1 MKKIGMGKIG
11 ILAMGIA
18 LLMLFA
24 MPSALAGDS
33 VTVVTP
39 AAAANWSGTQTIT
52 WTNESSNYSATTYY
66 VLYSATGAS
75 PWTYCADGAA
85 LSNTT
90 ASLSWATADLT
101 AGTAYKVN
109 VTKVNATTNISGESG
124 TFTVDNTAPV
134 VAITGSSEGIS
145 AGQTHI
151 YTIET
156 NITLSGTMTDA
167 HAGNTNLTAG
177 TTAATVTA
185 TTWSITTLP
194 VATGCTLVTAT
205 GYDGASN
212 AGTDTITICR
222 TAQRNGSWMPTATPA
237 YYQPPAEGLQTLTI
251 IPEEGLPD
259 AVKKVGVLAVIAIV
273 IFLVWRQSG
282 SKPNRKRR
290 R

>member
-1 MKKIGMGKIG
+1 MKKIEKMRIG

-18 LLMLFA
+18 LLMLYA

-33 VTVVTP
+33 VTVTAP

-66 VLYSATGAS
+66 VLYSTTGAS
-75 PWTYCADGAA
+75 PWTYCANGAD

-90 ASLSWATADLT
+90 ASLSWDTSELT

-151 YTIET
+151 YTIES
-156 NITLSGTMTDA
+156 NITLSGTMTDS
-167 HAGNTNLTAG
+167 HAGNKNATAG
-177 TTAATVTA
+177 TTAATVTS
-185 TTWSITTLP
+185 TTWSVSTLP
-194 VATGCTLVTAT
+194 VVTGCTLVTVT
-205 GYDGASN
+205 GYDGAGN

-222 TAQRNGSWMPTATPA
+222 TAQRNGSWMPMVTPPP
-237 YYQPPAEGLQTLTI
+237 YQPPAEGLLPLTI
-251 IPEEGLPD
+251 IPGQGIPEGAKRL
-259 AVKKVGVLAVIAIV
+259 GVVAVIAV
-273 IFLVWRQSG
+273 VLYVVWSKSG
-282 SKPNRKRR
+282 SKPKKRR